1 MSTTQQMRAK
11 FTTSLVVDDG
21 TTKQLQSTGLRSQQ
35 AQDDPD
41 LQLVQLVLDPSHA
54 LLSLDGRAR
63 MGSGDETTPGGKA
76 KERASEWLSGGV
88 EIGRSDSSEESVTI
102 KLELVVPT
110 HRQAQV
116 HARFH
121 GAARGFMVTGAA
133 AGAGSAK
140 SGGGGG
146 GGSGGSSSPRQG
158 VTDI

>member
-1 MSTTQQMRAK
+1 MRAK

-102 KLELVVPT
+102 KLKSST
-110 HRQAQV
+110 
-116 HARFH
+116 
-121 GAARGFMVTGAA
+121 
-133 AGAGSAK
+133 SACRRCRSRVDSSLYEWVSRHMK
-140 SGGGGG
+140 RYLP
-146 GGSGGSSSPRQG
+146 GSSLSPLFL
-158 VTDI
+158 